1 MTEEMAPIPED
12 VPNGAEAEPV
22 TLEPEFLVAKLQT
35 LEQELDDVLEER
47 RVALAR
53 PMRGSE
59 KDNLRRQYT
68 RQEARLRER
77 IEAIR
82 ALLKE
87 D

>member
-1 MTEEMAPIPED
+1 MASISED
-12 VPNGAEAEPV
+12 DHNSAEAKPIA
-22 TLEPEFLVAKLQT
+22 LESEGLAHKLRA
-35 LEQELDDVLEER
+35 LKDELDDVLEER

-77 IEAIR
+77 IEAIT

-87 D
+87 DR